1 MLNFTLK
8 QLRYVE
14 AAGRLG
20 SISKAA
26 EEQNISQSSITA
38 AIDSLEAAL
47 GYSLFVRTPAKGV
60 QTTPSGSE
68 ALQLIRNFIDQAKH
82 FESEARSIGS
92 LTTGSLRIGCYATA
106 APAFLPPVL
115 KSFTEKYPGI
125 SVTLLEG
132 NMQTI
137 IQFLS
142 EGAADLVF
150 TYAQAVE
157 ENQRFQAMFNAP
169 PYALISADDPLS
181 KQDQVSLAELCELPM
196 VMLDLPRTREYFE
209 GLFSSHGLYPNI
221 AHSTRSSE
229 IARAMVAGGFGFS
242 ILNIRPVDYIRGQS
256 GYAAVPIS
264 DDMPQQPFGI
274 ATQSAAY
281 QPMIVQAF
289 VNHCVQLK
297 DTGVFE
303 KMLVHPRRD

>member
-14 AAGRLG
+14 TAGRLG
-20 SISKAA
+20 SIAKAA
-26 EEQNISQSSITA
+26 REQSISQSSITV
-38 AIDSLEAAL
+38 AIDSLESEL
-47 GYSLFVRTPAKGV
+47 GYSLFVRTPAKGI
-60 QTTPSGSE
+60 QTTPSGLE
-68 ALQLIRNFIDQAKH
+68 ALQLIRSFIDQAKH
-82 FESEARSIGS
+82 FEGEVQSIGS
-92 LTTGSLRIGCYATA
+92 FTTGTLRVGCYATA

-125 SVTLLEG
+125 SITLLEG

-137 IQFLS
+137 IEFLS
-142 EGAADLVF
+142 EGSADLVF

-157 ENQRFQAMFNAP
+157 ENQQFEPLFNAP

-181 KQDQVSLAELCELPM
+181 NQSEVRLAELCKLPM

-209 GLFSSHGLYPNI
+209 SLFRNHGLQPNI

-242 ILNIRPVDYIRGQS
+242 ILNIRPADYVKGQS
-256 GYAAVPIS
+256 GYVAVPIS
-264 DDMPQQPFGI
+264 DEMPRESFGI
-274 ATQSAAY
+274 ATQSAVY
-281 QPMIVQAF
+281 QPTIVKAF
-289 VNHCVQLK
+289 VDHCVQLQGS
-297 DTGVFE
+297 GVFE
-303 KMLVHPRRD
+303 NMLVKKRTP

>member
-20 SISKAA
+20 SIAKAA
-26 EEQNISQSSITA
+26 GEQSISQSSITA
-38 AIDSLEAAL
+38 AIDSLEAEM
-47 GYSLFVRTPAKGV
+47 GYSLFVRTPAKGI

-68 ALQLIRNFIDQAKH
+68 SLQLIRGFIDQAKH
-82 FESEARSIGS
+82 FESEAQSIGS
-92 LTTGSLRIGCYATA
+92 LTTGTLRIGCYATA

-115 KSFTEKYPGI
+115 KSFTKKFPGVSI
-125 SVTLLEG
+125 TLLEG

-137 IQFLS
+137 IEFLS
-142 EGAADLVF
+142 DGAADLVF
-150 TYAQAVE
+150 TYAQAVGASH
-157 ENQRFQAMFNAP
+157 RFQPLFDAP
-169 PYALISADDPLS
+169 PYALISADEPLS
-181 KQDQVSLAELCELPM
+181 KQPKVCLAELCELPM

-209 GLFSSHGLYPNI
+209 GLFTKHGLKPTI

-242 ILNIRPVDYIRGQS
+242 ILNIRPTDYVKGQS
-256 GYAAVPIS
+256 GYVAVPIS
-264 DDMPQQPFGI
+264 DEMPSEPFGI

-281 QPMIVQAF
+281 QPKIVQAF
-289 VNHCVQLK
+289 VDHCIHLQ
-297 DTGVFE
+297 DSGVFE
-303 KMLVHPRRD
+303 KMLVQIEKG